1 MRKLD
6 MSEHYD
12 PLRIVSSDPSIYYV
26 HVPSPRGVLIEMSR
40 GTVLRVDPLAPPWQW
55 KRCTRFS
62 IVSFCAKKTRHL
74 PGRSGR
80 VASLTRYLT
89 TPASSHEWYR

>member
-40 GTVLRVDPLAPPWQW
+40 GTVYVFDPLGAPMAMEAVYQVFYRKPLRQEDSPSSWPIRTGCQLD
-55 KRCTRFS
+55 TLLN
-62 IVSFCAKKTRHL
+62 H
-74 PGRSGR
+74 PGFF
-80 VASLTRYLT
+80 T
-89 TPASSHEWYR
+89 